1 LEFVGLP
8 VNIVDLLDAGMPPT
22 LRHRP
27 ELRNRGRVVVAVI
40 GLNFLISMTLLAG
53 FLLLTPWQGFSRDIT
68 LLLTALST
76 GCYGACLVLFRV
88 SGAFQVCGNL
98 FVACAYFLMLTSVVI
113 SGGFSP
119 SPSTQMMLVVPVYA
133 FMLANLR
140 SGTAWSISV
149 SVTVV
154 MLYLAERHSVHFPQL
169 VDAGFRPLAS
179 LIAWLTVLLVIVGSL
194 LAYSRLGSYHEQAL
208 HSERNQL
215 NYMAHHDP
223 LTELPNRSYFL
234 GRLARS
240 VARAR
245 RRDENSALLYIDL
258 DGFKPIN
265 DEHGHGIGD
274 IVLRILAARLREV
287 IRENDTV
294 ARMGGDEFAVILE
307 DVRDREFAASVA
319 QKLLQQL
326 SEPVAIGGHSFAISG
341 SVGIVMFPE
350 QGSNVAQLCEQ
361 ADQAMYRAKAKRN
374 AAEFF

>member
-1 LEFVGLP
+1 LP
-8 VNIVDLLDAGMPPT
+8 VNIFDLLDAGMPSR

-27 ELRNRGRVVVAVI
+27 ELRNRGRVVVAVL
-40 GLNFLISMTLLAG
+40 GLNFLISVTLLSG
-53 FLLLTPWQGFSRDIT
+53 FFVLTPWQGFSRDIT
-68 LLLTALST
+68 LLLTALSA
-76 GCYGACLVLFRV
+76 GCYGVCLALFRI

-140 SGTAWSISV
+140 SGTAWSIAV

-154 MLYLAERHSVHFPQL
+154 MLYLAERHGIHFPQL
-169 VDAGFRPLAS
+169 VTAEFRPLAS

-194 LAYSRLGSYHEQAL
+194 LAYSHLGSYHERVL

-215 NYMAHHDP
+215 NYMAHHDA

-265 DEHGHGIGD
+265 DVHGHAIGD

-326 SEPVAIGGHSFAISG
+326 SEPVGIGGHSFAVSG

-350 QGSNVAQLCEQ
+350 QGSNVAQLCEK